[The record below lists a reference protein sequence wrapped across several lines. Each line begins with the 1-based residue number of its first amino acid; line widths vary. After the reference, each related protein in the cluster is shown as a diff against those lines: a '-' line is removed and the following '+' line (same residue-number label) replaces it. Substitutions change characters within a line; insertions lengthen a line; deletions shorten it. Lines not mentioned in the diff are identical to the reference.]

1 MSIDSDTDRAVI
13 DAVNAV
19 RAGDALAHE
28 TIVRHFQRTVTTL
41 CTAILKDRQAAE
53 ELAQDVFV
61 KAYQRLDTFDVRRP
75 MKPWLAKIAYRLAQQ
90 RWRSAASCAKHRR
103 ELAEAVQRR
112 NCATATPLDGLIQQE
127 QSDLLWRAVY
137 NLPITRR
144 TAVVLY
150 YRERLPLKQIADVM
164 CVTSGTVKTHLFRAR
179 TQLRANLLAPGCK
192 EGSIQ

>member
-1 MSIDSDTDRAVI
+1 
-13 DAVNAV
+13 
-19 RAGDALAHE
+19 
-28 TIVRHFQRTVTTL
+28 
-41 CTAILKDRQAAE
+41 
-53 ELAQDVFV
+53 
-61 KAYQRLDTFDVRRP
+61 

-90 RWRSAASCAKHRR
+90 RWRSAARGAKHRG

-137 NLPITRR
+137 NLPMTQR

-164 CVTSGTVKTHLFRAR
+164 GVMSGTVKTHLFRAR
-179 TQLRANLLAPGCK
+179 TQLRADLPAQGCK
-192 EGSIQ
+192 EGSIP